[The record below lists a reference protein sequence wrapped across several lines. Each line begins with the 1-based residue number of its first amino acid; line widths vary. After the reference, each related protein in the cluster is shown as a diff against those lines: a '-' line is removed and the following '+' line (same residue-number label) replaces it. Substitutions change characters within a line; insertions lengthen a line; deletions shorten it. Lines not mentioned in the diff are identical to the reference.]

1 MARIE
6 ASMNSAIAKPNARLK
21 TFADVL
27 TEWLTDL
34 ARVHSLARREP
45 IVIGER
51 DYAVYADA
59 LSDLTTEQLHAAFL
73 RASQVCR
80 FFPTPADIRSQVEDA
95 EAKGLQLEAEAAWS
109 RAMDYALNCWH
120 PDIGFAR
127 NAPKLPAKIEHAI
140 RAAGGIRCLH
150 NCPESELHWRKKDFV
165 GDYVRLQELGQEHL
179 LSDGEAKTILRQ
191 LSSESQKTER
201 RQLVSEHEP
210 LSEGLTNEEIRA
222 LTNQVVKRLPATLTD
237 LTAEEESRRI
247 RQLRRQAE
255 LLRCTYPESWTH
267 AKSETDVEAAFA
279 LG

>member
-1 MARIE
+1 M
-6 ASMNSAIAKPNARLK
+6 
-21 TFADVL
+21 
-27 TEWLTDL
+27 
-34 ARVHSLARREP
+34 
-45 IVIGER
+45 IGER

-150 NCPESELHWRKKDFV
+150 NCPESELHWRKKDFIV
-165 GDYVRLQELGQEHL
+165 DYVRLQELGQEQHL
-179 LSDGEAKTILRQ
+179 LSDSEAKTIIKQ
-191 LSSESQKTER
+191 LSNESHNTER
-201 RQLVSEHEP
+201 RQLVSENKP
-210 LSEGLTNEEIRA
+210 LPESLTNEEIRA
-222 LTNQVVKRLPATLTD
+222 LTNQVVKRLPVTLAD

-247 RQLRRQAE
+247 RQIRRQAE
-255 LLRCTYPESWTH
+255 LLRSTYPESWVH

>member
-1 MARIE
+1 ME
-6 ASMNSAIAKPNARLK
+6 ASMSTVIAKPNARLK

-51 DYAVYADA
+51 DYALYADA

-80 FFPTPADIRSQVEDA
+80 FFPTPADIRLQVEDA

-120 PDIGFAR
+120 PDIGFTR
-127 NAPKLPAKIEHAI
+127 NTPELPAKLEHAI
-140 RAAGGIRCLH
+140 RAAGGVRCLH
-150 NCPESELHWRKKDFV
+150 NCPESELHWRKKDFI
-165 GDYVRLQELGQEHL
+165 GDYVRLQELGQDQHL
-179 LSDGEAKTILRQ
+179 LSDGEAKQIIKQ
-191 LSSESQKTER
+191 LSNESQNTER
-201 RQLVSEHEP
+201 RQLVVSAHSP
-210 LSEGLTNEEIRA
+210 TSGNMTNEEIRA
-222 LTNQVVKRLPATLTD
+222 LTNQVVKRLPPTLVD

-247 RQLRRQAE
+247 QQLRRQAE
-255 LLRCTYPESWTH
+255 LLRSTYPESWKH
-267 AKSETDVEAAFA
+267 AEANADVDAVLTLE
-279 LG
+279 

>member
-1 MARIE
+1 
-6 ASMNSAIAKPNARLK
+6 MNSAIAKPNARLK

-150 NCPESELHWRKKDFV
+150 NCPESELHWRKKDFI
-165 GDYVRLQELGQEHL
+165 GDYVRLQELGQDQHL
-179 LSDGEAKTILRQ
+179 LSDGEAKQIIKQ
-191 LSSESQKTER
+191 LSNESQNTER
-201 RQLVSEHEP
+201 RQLVVSAHSP
-210 LSEGLTNEEIRA
+210 TSGNMTNEEIRA
-222 LTNQVVKRLPATLTD
+222 LTNQVVKHLPPTLVD

-247 RQLRRQAE
+247 QQLRRQAE
-255 LLRCTYPESWTH
+255 LLRSTYPESWKH
-267 AKSETDVEAAFA
+267 AEANADVDAVLTLE
-279 LG
+279 